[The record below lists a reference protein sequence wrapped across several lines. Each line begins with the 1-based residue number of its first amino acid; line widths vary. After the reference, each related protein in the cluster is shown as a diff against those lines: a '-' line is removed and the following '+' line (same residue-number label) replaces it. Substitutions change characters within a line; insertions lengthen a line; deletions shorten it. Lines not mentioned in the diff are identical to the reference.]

1 VGLLR
6 GERYKESGSGHGA
19 SGVPDLRW
27 INRCLPIAD
36 VAKALDLRFG
46 EGGMVHCWHP
56 EKHQNGDRTPSVGI
70 RKATNRAKCFGCG
83 SPMMSVV
90 DLVRDCLGVDVAEA
104 ARWIDGHFDVPHI
117 PKRRH
122 LEPDRPLRW
131 CDVGHEQPIELL
143 VKSGVWAGLSPQAQ
157 RVAPVLLCLAAKE
170 DRDTFRIQ
178 ISDRA
183 LMRYS
188 GVKSFSSVGKAKRQL
203 EEIEWLEC
211 LPSDGPGGA
220 MRPVTTYRLTPY
232 SDGLTEL
239 ANAMAKQNRQE
250 IAAER
255 EMRKQQRRAR
265 RQALNA
271 ATRCVAMKPTDG
283 IQPSG
288 ITEYKPLYTE
298 CSVGQ
303 DGAPQNEASK
313 ETKRASRT
321 ITP

>member
-1 VGLLR
+1 MTGKPR
-6 GERYKESGSGHGA
+6 NGGI
-19 SGVPDLRW
+19 PDLGW
-27 INRCLPIAD
+27 INRSLPIAD

-46 EGGMVHCWHP
+46 QGGMVHCWHP
-56 EKHQNGDRTPSVGI
+56 EKHQNGDQTPSVGV
-70 RKATNRAKCFGCG
+70 RKATNRVKCFGCG
-83 SPMMSVV
+83 SPTMSVV
-90 DLVRDCLGVDVAEA
+90 DLVRDRLGVDVAEA
-104 ARWIDGHFDVPHI
+104 ARWIAGHFDVPQI

-131 CDVGHEQPIELL
+131 CDVGHEEPIELL

-220 MRPVTTYRLTPY
+220 MRPVSAYRLTPY
-232 SDGLTEL
+232 SDGLMEL
-239 ANAMAKQNRQE
+239 ANVIAAQNREE

-255 EMRKQQRRAR
+255 QMRKQQRHAR
-265 RQALNA
+265 RQALDA
-271 ATRCVAMKPTDG
+271 ATRCVAMKPTDDM
-283 IQPSG
+283 PPARD
-288 ITEYKPLYTE
+288 YN
-298 CSVGQ
+298 V
-303 DGAPQNEASK
+303 
-313 ETKRASRT
+313 
-321 ITP
+321 